1 MKLLAAGREAE
12 IYDLGDG
19 RVLRRYL
26 RTGRPE
32 HEAICME
39 HARTH
44 GYPAPRVYEV
54 RENELVLERIDG
66 HDMSGHMIRR
76 PWRLLETARTLADLH
91 RRLHEVEPP
100 PGLALIRDGEAFLHL
115 DLHPLNVIVTARG
128 PIVIDW
134 TNAHRGPPALD
145 PALTWVILE
154 TSTPRRWQPLARP
167 FIRTFLAQF
176 DRDEVVAAL
185 PLAAEIRLHDPNVSR
200 GEKDAIRR
208 LVRLHTQAAG

>member
-1 MKLLAAGREAE
+1 VKLLAAGREAE

-39 HARTH
+39 HARAH

-54 RENELVLERIDG
+54 RENELVLERVDG
-66 HDMSGHMIRR
+66 HDMSGHMLRR

-100 PGLALIRDGEAFLHL
+100 PGLASIADGDTFLHL

-134 TNAHRGPPALD
+134 TNARRGPPALD
-145 PALTWVILE
+145 PALTWVILA
-154 TSTPRRWQPLARP
+154 TSTPARWKLPGRL
-167 FIRTFLAQF
+167 FTRTFLAEF
-176 DRDEVVAAL
+176 DRDELVAAL
-185 PLAAEIRLHDPNVSR
+185 PLAAKFRMEDPNLPPV
-200 GEKDAIRR
+200 EAEAVRR
-208 LVRLHTQAAG
+208 LVRLATQSAG